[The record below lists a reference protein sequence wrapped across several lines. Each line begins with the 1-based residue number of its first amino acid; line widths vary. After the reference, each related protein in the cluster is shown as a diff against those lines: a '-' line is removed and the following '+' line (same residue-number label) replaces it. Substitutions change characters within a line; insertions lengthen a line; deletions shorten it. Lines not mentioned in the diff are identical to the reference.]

1 MKNFIVFIIIVFGI
15 TSCVI
20 FKKNGNVKLEALP
33 NDMATKYALS
43 ITPDDLK
50 KHLSILA
57 SDEYE
62 GRETAMA
69 GQKKAAAYI
78 ENHFKS
84 IGLSPG
90 VYDTSYQQSFPVV
103 LKDPGKVNFSINE
116 TKLKF
121 LDDFYYLG
129 NVKDTTYAHIQIIEL
144 GYGIDDEKYSDY
156 ESVDVSGKFILIKE
170 GIPENGS
177 VAATWGSWRNKLDAA
192 KSHGALG
199 VITIQKDYNEK
210 VEQIRMFVEN
220 PRMQLHEKGRQQYAY
235 SIPNLYISDS
245 LWNELKIQKIHH
257 ANLEINT
264 NKLLSSENVLGFLEG
279 TDLKDE
285 IVVITSHYDHIGYD
299 NGEVCNGAD
308 DDGSGTVSLLEIA
321 EAFSKAKTDG
331 KGPRRS
337 ILFMTVSGE
346 EKGLLGSQYYSD
358 HPVYPLENTVVDLNI
373 DMIGRKD
380 SLHDNDQY
388 VYLIGADRISKDLH
402 YISEEV
408 NKELIHFNLDYTYNE
423 EDDPN
428 HFYYRS
434 DHYNFAKHNIPVIFY
449 FSGVHEDYHKPT
461 DDVEKIL
468 FPKLS
473 QTAQLIFYT
482 AWEIANRKDRLRKNA

>member
-1 MKNFIVFIIIVFGI
+1 MKYFLLFITITFGFS
-15 TSCVI
+15 SCVI
-20 FKKNGNVKLEALP
+20 FKKNSSVKLETLP

-43 ITPDDLK
+43 ITPEDLE

-62 GRETAMA
+62 GRETAMP

-78 ENHFKS
+78 ENQFKT
-84 IGLSPG
+84 IGLDPG
-90 VYDTSYQQSFPVV
+90 VNGISYQQSFPVN
-103 LKDPGKVNFSINE
+103 LKDPSKVIFSINE
-116 TKLKF
+116 TNLNF
-121 LDDFYYLG
+121 LDHFYYLG
-129 NVKDTTYAHIQIIEL
+129 NIKDTTYSHIQIVEL
-144 GYGIDDEKYSDY
+144 GYGVDAAEYTDYSDI
-156 ESVDVSGKFILIKE
+156 DVTGKFILIKE
-170 GIPENGS
+170 GIPEGKGIS
-177 VAATWGSWRNKLDAA
+177 ASWGSWRNKLDAA
-192 KSHGALG
+192 TAHGAIG
-199 VITIQKDYNEK
+199 VITIQEDYNEK

-220 PRMQLHEKGRQQYAY
+220 PRMQLHDKGKQQYVYA
-235 SIPNLYISDS
+235 IPNLYISDS
-245 LWNELKIQKIHH
+245 LWNEMKIQKIWH
-257 ANLEINT
+257 ANLDVKTSE
-264 NKLLSSENVLGFLEG
+264 LLSSENVLGFLEG

-321 EAFSKAKTDG
+321 EAFSKAKDEG

-408 NKELIHFNLDYTYNE
+408 NEELIHFKLDYTYNE

-473 QTAQLIFYT
+473 KTAQLIFYT
-482 AWEIANRKDRLRKNA
+482 AWEIANRNERLKKNA